1 MHSFLVQ
8 VRTTATSS
16 ATSSSSLLPKEC
28 ISKEQTRNPTLVS
41 LSSLQTSGGG
51 GRSSA
56 VKTGLGKAFSHRA
69 ICFLAGSLS
78 AFVCQHSIM
87 ALALPCK
94 LTIPQKGGFGPQRGN
109 TGALERLLVVTSH
122 LIYRLVSQ
130 LKVNC
135 LASASISTSWPENL
149 RLSTSVNLCF
159 LLYEM
164 ETAVI
169 ILTDWIGW
177 GLKELVQARLLS
189 QSIYL
194 INRSLL
200 REDERSI
207 KQPVWRGQGFF
218 LPGPAFTGRSLV
230 HTSLVP
236 RHNCVK

>member
-1 MHSFLVQ
+1 
-8 VRTTATSS
+8 
-16 ATSSSSLLPKEC
+16 
-28 ISKEQTRNPTLVS
+28 
-41 LSSLQTSGGG
+41 
-51 GRSSA
+51 
-56 VKTGLGKAFSHRA
+56 
-69 ICFLAGSLS
+69 
-78 AFVCQHSIM
+78 M

-94 LTIPQKGGFGPQRGN
+94 LTIPQKGGSGPQRGN
-109 TGALERLLVVTSH
+109 TRAPERLLVVTSH

-135 LASASISTSWPENL
+135 LASASISASWPENL
-149 RLSTSVNLCF
+149 RMSTSVNLCF

-164 ETAVI
+164 GTIVI
-169 ILTDWIGW
+169 ILTYCIGW
-177 GLKELVQARLLS
+177 GLKELVQARLSS

-230 HTSLVP
+230 HTSLTTTVSNRCYP
-236 RHNCVK
+236 HFTDEKRRARGAE